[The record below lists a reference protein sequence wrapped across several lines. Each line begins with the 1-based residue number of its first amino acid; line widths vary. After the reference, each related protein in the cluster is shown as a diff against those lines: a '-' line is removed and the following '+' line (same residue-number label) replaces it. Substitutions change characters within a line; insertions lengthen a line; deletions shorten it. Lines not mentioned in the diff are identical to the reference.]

1 MPSKWIMRIRG
12 AVKVMMIAIVANDI
26 LNFAFTYL
34 AQKIDPDFSLGTV
47 SVFSFATCVL
57 VGFWFQ
63 SDVRKAYF
71 FAREKGYISPIDG
84 MNRAPRI
91 AANCPKR
98 WLVVLYIELNP
109 ALVGL

>member
-1 MPSKWIMRIRG
+1 
-12 AVKVMMIAIVANDI
+12 MMIATVANDI
-26 LNFAFTYL
+26 LNFVFTYL
-34 AQKIDPDFSLGTV
+34 AQRIDPDFPLGTV

-57 VGFWFQ
+57 VGLWFQ

-71 FAREKGYISPIDG
+71 FARTKGYIAPVDG
-84 MNRAPRI
+84 MNRTPRI